1 MRWKRFHWAM
11 TYRDAGGW
19 NPTIYGLWTTSYS
32 KPLKPIVFKQ
42 CIAPW
47 MYHHNLLLG
56 IHCFYLFLVSFPQK
70 FSASLH
76 IPTSRRSGKPGLK
89 DVHSRKQ
96 ASSSWP
102 EAAACPS
109 WWTRY
114 HLKSIYIVYIYI
126 LYIVYNRYIYIY
138 MHIYMY
144 IIYIY
149 IYIYIWLVV
158 WNHGFLWLPLG
169 IIIPTDELMFFRGLK
184 PPTRYIYIYLQ
195 GHDICPWAI
204 CWFRHFSI
212 FKFCILYSTLCF
224 LWKWK

>member
-1 MRWKRFHWAM
+1 
-11 TYRDAGGW
+11 
-19 NPTIYGLWTTSYS
+19 
-32 KPLKPIVFKQ
+32 
-42 CIAPW
+42 

-114 HLKSIYIVYIYI
+114 HLKSMDIYIYI
-126 LYIVYNRYIYIY
+126 YIYSIYIYYIVYNRYIYIY
-138 MHIYMY
+138 VHIY
-144 IIYIY
+144 ICILYIY
-149 IYIYIWLVV
+149 ISGW
-158 WNHGFLWLPLG
+158 
-169 IIIPTDELMFFRGLK
+169 
-184 PPTRYIYIYLQ
+184 
-195 GHDICPWAI
+195 
-204 CWFRHFSI
+204 WFGTMDFYDFH
-212 FKFCILYSTLCF
+212 
-224 LWKWK
+224 WE